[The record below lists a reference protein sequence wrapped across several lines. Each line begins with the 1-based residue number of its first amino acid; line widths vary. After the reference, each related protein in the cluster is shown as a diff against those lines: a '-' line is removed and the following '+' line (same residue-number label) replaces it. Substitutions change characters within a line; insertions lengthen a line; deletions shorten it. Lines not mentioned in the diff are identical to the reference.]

1 MIHLN
6 NQIKGPV
13 WDYGFNKCTFKNYV
27 FEIATFLKSQRHLIK
42 HLLFFFIKYLPYK
55 IMILVYIRVF
65 PNKHPLTCL

>member
-42 HLLFFFIKYLPYK
+42 HLLFFFYQIFTIQNYDFGLYSRFSK
-55 IMILVYIRVF
+55 
-65 PNKHPLTCL
+65 